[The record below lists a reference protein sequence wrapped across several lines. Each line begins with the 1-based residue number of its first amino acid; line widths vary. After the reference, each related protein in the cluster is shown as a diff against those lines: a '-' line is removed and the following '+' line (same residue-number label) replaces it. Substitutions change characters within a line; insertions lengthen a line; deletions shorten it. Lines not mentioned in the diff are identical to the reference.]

1 MRIGGKMKRF
11 RRIAAMLMAV
21 VLCFSLAG
29 CSKVGSKSSDP
40 EMRRAIDGAGKF
52 LTKKIT
58 KPHFGD
64 EVAVIALNRSDY
76 IDYWHNRSTIYVT
89 SLDHDIKSNGYMI
102 SNHGDI
108 IANGYPPAMLA
119 ITAVGIYADKTSSA
133 DLTTGISYDSIVLE
147 GGYINKIRALTALE
161 CGKYNMYDKGDLSR
175 QDLIDFVMSLRQED
189 GSFNYKGA
197 DISPIEITASAVT
210 ALALTEEENVKDA
223 VEQGAQYLMSHI
235 RENDKPTDIV
245 QTIIA
250 LNTAGYTADDVN
262 GKDLVK
268 VIMSYQREN
277 GAFSFDTE
285 AKKGN
290 IDDTAM
296 GLLGLA
302 SQYRYEEGLS
312 SIFDMR
318 DVLGATHNKLSPGWL
333 RYTKLMK
340 YFVFA
345 MIGFLI
351 SLYIVSRVRIARW
364 KKEGIYDFARG
375 CRMSDDEIAEVK
387 AKQARKAAERELEA
401 AEIPENTAT
410 ESEEKPAEETSEEK
424 PETKETSEKP
434 ETKE

>member
-1 MRIGGKMKRF
+1 MKTF
-11 RRIAAMLMAV
+11 RRIAAMVMAV
-21 VLCFSLAG
+21 VLCVSLAG
-29 CSKVGSKSSDP
+29 CSNVGSKSSDP
-40 EMRRAIDGAGKF
+40 EMRQAIDAAGKY

-161 CGKYNMYDKGDLSR
+161 CGKYNMYEEGDLSR

-189 GSFNYKGA
+189 GSFGYKGA
-197 DISPIEITASAVT
+197 DVSTIEITASAVT
-210 ALALTEEENVKDA
+210 ALALTEEESVKDA
-223 VEQGAQYLMSHI
+223 VEQGAQYLISHI
-235 RENDKPTDIV
+235 RDNDPQSDIV

-268 VIMSYQREN
+268 TIMSYQREN
-277 GAFSFDTE
+277 GAFSFDPA

-290 IDDTAM
+290 VDDTAM
-296 GLLGLA
+296 ALLGLA
-302 SQYRYEEGLS
+302 SQYRFEEGLS

-318 DVLGATHNKLSPGWL
+318 DVLGGTHNKLSPGWL
-333 RYTKLMK
+333 RYTKIMK
-340 YFVFA
+340 YFIF
-345 MIGFLI
+345 MLISFLI
-351 SLYIVSRVRIARW
+351 GLFIVSRIRIARW

-375 CRMSDDEIAEVK
+375 CRMSDEEIAEVK
-387 AKQARKAAERELEA
+387 AKQARKESQKALDATETPSETEVKA
-401 AEIPENTAT
+401 DDEKSEETPETEENT
-410 ESEEKPAEETSEEK
+410 ENS
-424 PETKETSEKP
+424 ETKE
-434 ETKE
+434 